1 MEATLNNRNVTV
13 WRKNA
18 DGSRILDKQATAAAQ
33 EKQEKVLAEFQK
45 WMPNS
50 IQSMIGDTVF

>member
-18 DGSRILDKQATAAAQ
+18 DGSRLDKQATAAAQ

-45 WMPNS
+45 WMSNS